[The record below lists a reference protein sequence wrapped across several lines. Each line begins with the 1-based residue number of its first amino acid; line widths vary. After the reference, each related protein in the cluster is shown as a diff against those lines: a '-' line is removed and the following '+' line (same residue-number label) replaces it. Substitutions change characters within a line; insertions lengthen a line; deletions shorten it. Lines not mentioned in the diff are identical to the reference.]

1 MFSKQESVSSD
12 TNDDSLLNESSSQED
27 TDSELDGINGLLD
40 GHFKETEA
48 NESEYLGF
56 HNLAF
61 KQEDGE
67 DAVLE
72 SVKKKRTQ
80 IRQTVH
86 CYRKK
91 STMQYPSFGCN
102 HDKQNIS

>member
-1 MFSKQESVSSD
+1 MFSKQESDSSD

-27 TDSELDGINGLLD
+27 TDSELEGINGLLD